1 MVGRSLPASRGD
13 AIGRFA
19 FSGFAA
25 PATGQALFRSACRD
39 RLPGPARIGLCVP
52 ALLPRPALAAQMGP
66 LSFKTEP
73 FPPFRLRLR
82 PLHPSPLSHLTP
94 TLAISPQF

>member
-52 ALLPRPALAAQMGP
+52 PLLPRPALAAQMGT
-66 LSFKTEP
+66 LSFKP
-73 FPPFRLRLR
+73 AAFLGLRLRLS
-82 PLHPSPLSHLTP
+82 PDAACPLSHLRRTV
-94 TLAISPQF
+94 AIARAF